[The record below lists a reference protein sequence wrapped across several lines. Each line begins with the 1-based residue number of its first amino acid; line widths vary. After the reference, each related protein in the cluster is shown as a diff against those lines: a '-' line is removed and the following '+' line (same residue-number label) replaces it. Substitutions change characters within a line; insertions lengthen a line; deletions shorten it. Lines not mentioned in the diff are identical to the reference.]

1 MRITL
6 KGDGGILEQVFQG
19 RSLLAEKDFT
29 REELEYL
36 IDFSAHLKDLKK
48 RLESERTLLIEKLK
62 GNDLSIDDSETPD
75 PVDLAVRNYSK
86 NVMLAVSENESRQL
100 TEVDEA
106 LLRLEDDEYGN
117 CQNCEKPINPKRLA
131 AIPWARYC
139 LDCQELVEQGLLD
152 EE

>member
-1 MRITL
+1 MSKLNVKEITKKL
-6 KGDGGILEQVFQG
+6 HHERAV
-19 RSLLAEKDFT
+19 
-29 REELEYL
+29 L
-36 IDFSAHLKDLKK
+36 ID
-48 RLESERTLLIEKLK
+48 KLK

-100 TEVDEA
+100 TLIDEA
-106 LLRLEDDEYGN
+106 LVRIADEEYGK
-117 CQNCEKPINPKRLA
+117 CQNCEKAINPKRLG

-139 LDCQELVEQGLLD
+139 LDCQALLEQGLLD